1 MNVVLCSVDVVVL
14 VEHGLEKICGFLRA
28 VAGGGGARWVPAF
41 GTLFRKTKNP
51 VRLLANR
58 VSGKNLLP

>member
-1 MNVVLCSVDVVVL
+1 
-14 VEHGLEKICGFLRA
+14 